1 MFPALAKDLFSV
13 AGIIDEMNEA
23 REKFFSF
30 D

>member
-1 MFPALAKDLFSV
+1 MFPTFAKNLFSV

>member
-1 MFPALAKDLFSV
+1 MFPVFAKDLFSV

>member
-1 MFPALAKDLFSV
+1 MLPVFAKGLFSV

-23 REKFFSF
+23 REKFFSL

>member
-1 MFPALAKDLFSV
+1 MFPVFAKDLFSV
-13 AGIIDEMNEA
+13 AGITDEMNEA